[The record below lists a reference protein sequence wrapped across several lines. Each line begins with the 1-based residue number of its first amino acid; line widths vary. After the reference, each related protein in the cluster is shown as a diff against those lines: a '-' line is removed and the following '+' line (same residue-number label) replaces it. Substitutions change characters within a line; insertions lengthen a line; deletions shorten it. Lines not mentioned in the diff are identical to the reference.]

1 MMPTLR
7 SLLAC
12 VLAGAAA
19 LALNRPAEAAP
30 PAPGAPISGIV
41 RSGEATFAGVTVVV
55 RAVLRGG
62 ETSTRLVKTEADGTF
77 VLPNA
82 PPGLYTLLAA
92 VPGLPFAVVRVLHSA
107 APDTVAFV
115 RLDFES
121 ATGVLP
127 DAPRGKA
134 DPWIARAANRGDILR
149 DVAAIL
155 AALDEPPPAAAEGVP
170 AGTSAAAVKTR
181 LPVRASVAST
191 AGFAG
196 GGGAALTE
204 TAIGVSGALGGS
216 VRWGVD
222 GRYSRLEGSEA
233 APGGDASQIALDLAA
248 GDRQNLHLATRR
260 QVRVLDESDA
270 ARFAAHSLDWTA
282 TTGDRSQANVTARLV
297 SQSNAF
303 RQGPAADL
311 FARSSDEVDVFA
323 GYRTDFN
330 DRYSVRF
337 SAAYRHAA
345 APEGVGTTEIVQR
358 ETRVGAVG
366 GAHLLSALSVEAGA
380 TGDLSDRTRGLTPE
394 VTLTLQP
401 GARWRL
407 RASASRRFERRLD
420 DGTPF
425 GQVSADP
432 ADLAR
437 ISSAFYGGGVRWDG
451 PSGEAVVVEASR
463 RDITGIQRL
472 LLDPDFFE
480 RLDSLYFLPGDVATE
495 LSSSV
500 SGRLARGLEGRVA
513 TRVGRV
519 TGERDGTIRS
529 DDAEWGVAE
538 AGLRVDTTGTTIGF
552 GYRYVSQLLVR
563 GDRPL
568 RNDLAAVNLSLTQV
582 LPVPVLRE
590 YNSEWRALVS
600 VELGKRRA
608 GEEEERSN
616 RRVAGGVAVS
626 F

>member
-1 MMPTLR
+1 MPTLR

-19 LALNRPAEAAP
+19 LATGRPAEAAP
-30 PAPGAPISGIV
+30 PASGAPISGIV

-55 RAVLRGG
+55 RSVLRGG
-62 ETSTRLVKTEADGTF
+62 ETSTQLVKTEADGTF

-82 PPGLYTLLAA
+82 PPGLYTLLAV
-92 VPGLPFAVVRVLHSA
+92 VPGLPFSVVRILHSA

-121 ATGVLP
+121 ATGLLP

-134 DPWIARAANRGDILR
+134 DPWVARATNRGDVLR

-155 AALDEPPPAAAEGVP
+155 AALDEPPAAAPESALP
-170 AGTSAAAVKTR
+170 ATSVAASKSR

-191 AGFAG
+191 AGFSAG
-196 GGGAALTE
+196 SGATRTE
-204 TAIGVSGALGGS
+204 TSVGVSGGLGGNF
-216 VRWGVD
+216 RWGVD
-222 GRYSRLEGSEA
+222 GRYSRLEGSEG
-233 APGGDASQIALDLAA
+233 APGGDASQVAVDLAA

-260 QVRVLDESDA
+260 QVRNLDESDE
-270 ARFAAHSLDWTA
+270 ARFAAHELGWTA
-282 TTGDRSQANVTARLV
+282 TTGERSQASVTARLI

-323 GYRTDFN
+323 GYQTDFN

-337 SAAYRHAA
+337 NAAFRHAA
-345 APEGVGTTEIVQR
+345 APEGLGTTEIVQR
-358 ETRVGAVG
+358 ETRLGAVG
-366 GAHLLSALSVEAGA
+366 GARVLSALSVEAGA
-380 TGDLSDRTRGLTPE
+380 TADLSDRTRGIAPE

-401 GARWRL
+401 GSRWRI
-407 RASASRRFERRLD
+407 RASASHRFERRLE
-420 DGTPF
+420 DGMPY

-437 ISSAFYGGGVRWDG
+437 ISGAFYGGGVRYDG
-451 PSGEAVVVEASR
+451 PSGEAVLLEASR
-463 RDITGIQRL
+463 RDITGIHRL

-495 LSSSV
+495 ISSSA

-513 TRVGRV
+513 ARVGRV
-519 TGERDGTIRS
+519 TGERDGSIRS
-529 DDAEWGVAE
+529 DDAEWGAAE
-538 AGLRVDTTGTTIGF
+538 AGLRVDGTGTTIGL
-552 GYRYVSQLLVR
+552 GYRYVSQVLVR
-563 GDRPL
+563 GNRPL

-582 LPVPVLRE
+582 LPVPVFRE
-590 YNSEWRALVS
+590 FESEWRALVS
-600 VELGKRRA
+600 VELGKRRG
-608 GEEEERSN
+608 GEDVEKSN
-616 RRVAGGVAVS
+616 RRLAGGVAVS

>member
-1 MMPTLR
+1 MVRTVR
-7 SLLAC
+7 SLLPC
-12 VLAGAAA
+12 LLAGAVA
-19 LALNRPAEAAP
+19 LARGTPADAAP
-30 PAPGAPISGIV
+30 PVPGAPISGIV
-41 RSGEATFAGVTVVV
+41 RSGEATIPGVTVVV

-62 ETSTRLVKTEADGTF
+62 ETSTSLVKSEADGTF

-92 VPGLPFAVVRVLHSA
+92 VPGMPFAVVRILHSA

-127 DAPRGKA
+127 ETPRGKA
-134 DPWIARAANRGDILR
+134 DPWNARAANKGDVLR
-149 DVAAIL
+149 DVAAVL
-155 AALDEPPPAAAEGVP
+155 AALDDPPPSAAE
-170 AGTSAAAVKTR
+170 SAPPTVAASPKNR

-191 AGFAG
+191 AGFSG
-196 GGGAALTE
+196 GGGVARSE
-204 TAIGVSGALGGS
+204 TAIGVSGGLGGN

-222 GRYSRLEGSEA
+222 GRYSRLDGSLG
-233 APGGDASQIALDLAA
+233 APSGDASQVAVDLAA
-248 GDRQNLHLATRR
+248 GDRQNLRLATQR
-260 QVRVLDESDA
+260 QVRILDESDA
-270 ARFAAHSLDWTA
+270 ERFAAHTLDWTA
-282 TTGDRSQANVTARLV
+282 KTGDRSQASVAARLV
-297 SQSNAF
+297 SQSNTF
-303 RQGPAADL
+303 HQGPAADL
-311 FARSSDEVDVFA
+311 FARSSDEVNVFA

-345 APEGVGTTEIVQR
+345 SPDGVGTTDVVQR
-358 ETRVGAVG
+358 ETRLGAVG
-366 GAHLLSALSVEAGA
+366 GARIFSALSFEAGA
-380 TGDLSDRTRGLTPE
+380 TGDFSDRTRGLTPE
-394 VTLTLQP
+394 VTVTLQP
-401 GARWRL
+401 GERWRL
-407 RASASRRFERRLD
+407 RASAARRIERRFD
-420 DGTPF
+420 DGTPY

-437 ISSAFYGGGVRWDG
+437 ISSAYYSGGVRYDG

-463 RDITGIQRL
+463 RDITGIHRL

-495 LSSSV
+495 LYSAI
-500 SGRLARGLEGRVA
+500 SGRLGRGLEGRIA

-519 TGERDGTIRS
+519 NGEREGSIHS
-529 DDAEWGVAE
+529 DEAEWGVAE
-538 AGLRVDTTGTTIGF
+538 AGLRVDGTGTTIGL

-568 RNDLAAVNLSLTQV
+568 RNNLAAVNLSMTQV
-582 LPVPVLRE
+582 LPVPILRE
-590 YNSEWRALVS
+590 LSSEWRALVS
-600 VELGKRRA
+600 VELGKRRD
-608 GEEEERSN
+608 GEAEERTN
-616 RRVAGGVAVS
+616 RRLAGGVAVS

>member
-1 MMPTLR
+1 M
-7 SLLAC
+7 
-12 VLAGAAA
+12 
-19 LALNRPAEAAP
+19 
-30 PAPGAPISGIV
+30 
-41 RSGEATFAGVTVVV
+41 TVVV

-62 ETSTRLVKTEADGTF
+62 KTSTQLLKTEADGTF

-92 VPGLPFAVVRVLHSA
+92 VPGLPFAVVRVLHTA

-134 DPWIARAANRGDILR
+134 DPWIARAANRGDALR
-149 DVAAIL
+149 DVTAIL
-155 AALDEPPPAAAEGVP
+155 AALDEPPPAAPEGAP
-170 AGTSAAAVKTR
+170 AGPGVAAAKTR

-204 TAIGVSGALGGS
+204 TAIGVSGGLGGS

-222 GRYSRLEGSEA
+222 GRYSRLEGSDA
-233 APGGDASQIALDLAA
+233 APGGDASQVALDLAA
-248 GDRQNLHLATRR
+248 GDRQNLHLTTRR
-260 QVRVLDESDA
+260 QVRVLDESDP

-282 TTGDRSQANVTARLV
+282 TTGDQSQANVTARLV

-303 RQGPAADL
+303 QQGPAADL

-330 DRYSVRF
+330 DRYSVRL
-337 SAAYRHAA
+337 SAAYRHAV
-345 APEGVGTTEIVQR
+345 APEGTGTTEIVQR

-366 GAHLLSALSVEAGA
+366 GARLLTALSLEAGA

-394 VTLTLQP
+394 VTVTAQP

-407 RASASRRFERRLD
+407 RVSASRRFERRLD
-420 DGTPF
+420 DGTPY

-437 ISSAFYGGGVRWDG
+437 ISSAFYAGGVRWDG
-451 PSGEAVVVEASR
+451 PSGQTVVLEASR

-480 RLDSLYFLPGDVATE
+480 RLDSLYFLPGDVARE

-500 SGRLARGLEGRVA
+500 SGRLGRGLEGRLA
-513 TRVGRV
+513 ARVGRV
-519 TGERDGTIRS
+519 AGERDATIRS

-568 RNDLAAVNLSLTQV
+568 RNDLAAVNLSMTQL

-608 GEEEERSN
+608 GEDEERSN
-616 RRVAGGVAVS
+616 RRLAGGVAVS